1 MILRCHRLA
10 FPSFDTFAKPPY
22 NETKMTTVEQRLAD
36 ETLRILDVL
45 TKQTGLS
52 TQWNGMVEV
61 VYEAEFAGKKRFAC
75 DIQISADLTENPLR
89 WATLIHEALHSL
101 FAGYVRED
109 YQQFRG
115 WEEGVVEQLQRL
127 WRSRILTELDIMEA
141 EEIFQ
146 QRDEVHLYNG
156 YIAALEEL
164 RTVLESEGY
173 KASAEEFYV
182 RLLAEPMRNRPQF
195 LLNMGYQRADL
206 PRATFVR
213 ALSAA
218 NAALTRRIL

>member
-1 MILRCHRLA
+1 MALLKSLREQSFQAKNDSNVIL
-10 FPSFDTFAKPPY
+10 
-22 NETKMTTVEQRLAD
+22 VE
-36 ETLRILDVL
+36 
-45 TKQTGLS
+45 
-52 TQWNGMVEV
+52 
-61 VYEAEFAGKKRFAC
+61 
-75 DIQISADLTENPLR
+75 SALR

-101 FAGYVRED
+101 SAGYLRED